1 MRIIKDD
8 ILEEKVNKTIG
19 NIMEEYFKNTNI
31 LKSDFN
37 PMAEDPAK
45 FKILIGKKE
54 LFRELENDLKEVISK
69 ELKKNKEYNNN
80 EIVELKTEESLK
92 KIEKISSEKSR
103 YSSYETIEK
112 LPFEFLIKHYN
123 ENKIEDKVTEEQ
135 LNLYSNLKEEVF
147 KESINELLDKKEYI
161 KNDKKIYLDDIK
173 EIINSSHIFEEK
185 LSLYKYYEKEQTTL
199 DKEEV
204 GMVVDLKTFQRIKEH
219 DWFQMEN
226 RIIKEILVP
235 NYEKNIYDFIEKV
248 KEHSEYESQFGNNS
262 ESEVISLKKLT
273 ELVDNF
279 DFTNEKTDIVKLL
292 GKKIEN
298 YLDKEK
304 KETWEEIKN
313 SLVTFSLEKNY
324 DAFEYQS
331 NEKGLTEIFKTI
343 ELETKNKFLTEKTG
357 KLLDYFYRE
366 NMIELGLTEKELMK
380 IEPVE
385 YLEKNLLKELK
396 SELETELKNN
406 DYDIK
411 LTYHNYNNEKNNHII
426 NEYNDI
432 LDFVCE
438 NINNT
443 FPNVHPLQYFN
454 GLGIGKLCE
463 EKYEEK
469 EEYYFINNFYKV
481 NNSEDKDNKIR
492 EDVYKMIENK
502 GDMSLLEANEILR
515 DFKTFDNE
523 KVIEEMLKVLPNVV
537 ERNAEDMKVIFAD
550 SFKEKMKEQLK
561 ELKEREVKEDKNYK
575 KIKDYISFYFL
586 YNFFRIISIKSFKN

>member
-8 ILEEKVNKTIG
+8 NLERNVNKVIS
-19 NIMEEYFKNTNI
+19 NKMKEYFENTNI

-37 PMAEDPAK
+37 PMAEEPAK

-54 LFRELENDLKEVISK
+54 FFKNLETDLKKAITEELEN
-69 ELKKNKEYNNN
+69 NKVYVNNR
-80 EIVELKTEESLK
+80 IVNLKTDEALT

-103 YSSYETIEK
+103 YSSYETIEE

-123 ENKIEDKVTEEQ
+123 ENRIEDKITEEQ

-147 KESINELLDKKEYI
+147 KESINELLNKKEYI

-248 KEHSEYESQFGNNS
+248 KEHSEYESQFENNS
-262 ESEVISLKKLT
+262 ESEIISLKQLT

-279 DFTNEKTDIVKLL
+279 NFTNEKTDIVKLL

-324 DAFEYQS
+324 DAFKYQS

-343 ELETKNKFLTEKTG
+343 ELETKNKFLIEKTG

-438 NINNT
+438 NINNP

-469 EEYYFINNFYKV
+469 EEYYFINNFYKI

-502 GDMSLLEANEILR
+502 DDMSLLEANEILR

-523 KVIEEMLKVLPNVV
+523 EVIEEMLKVLPNVV

-561 ELKEREVKEDKNYK
+561 ELKETEVKEEKNYK
-575 KIKDYISFYFL
+575 RIKEYEKEL
-586 YNFFRIISIKSFKN
+586 

>member
-8 ILEEKVNKTIG
+8 ILEEKVNKAIG
-19 NIMEEYFKNTNI
+19 NIMEEYFENTNI

-37 PMAEDPAK
+37 PMAEEPAK

-54 LFRELENDLKEVISK
+54 FFRELENDLKEVISK
-69 ELKKNKEYNNN
+69 ELEKNKEYNNN
-80 EIVELKTEESLK
+80 EIVELKTEEALK
-92 KIEKISSEKSR
+92 KLEKISSEKSR
-103 YSSYETIEK
+103 YSSYETIEE
-112 LPFEFLIKHYN
+112 LPFEFLIKKYN
-123 ENKIEDKVTEEQ
+123 ENRIEDKITEEQ

-235 NYEKNIYDFIEKV
+235 NYEKNIYNFIEKV
-248 KEHSEYESQFGNNS
+248 KEHSEYESSEYESQFENNS
-262 ESEVISLKKLT
+262 ESEIISLKQLT

-279 DFTNEKTDIVKLL
+279 NFTNEKTDIVKLL

-343 ELETKNKFLTEKTG
+343 ELEIKNKFLTEKTG

-426 NEYNDI
+426 NEYNEI

-438 NINNT
+438 NINNP

-575 KIKDYISFYFL
+575 KIKEYEKEL
-586 YNFFRIISIKSFKN
+586 

>member
-8 ILEEKVNKTIG
+8 ILEEKVNKAIG
-19 NIMEEYFKNTNI
+19 NIMEEYFENTNI

-37 PMAEDPAK
+37 PMAEEPAK
-45 FKILIGKKE
+45 FKILICKKE
-54 LFRELENDLKEVISK
+54 FFKNLETDLKKAITE
-69 ELKKNKEYNNN
+69 ELQNNKVYVNNR
-80 EIVELKTEESLK
+80 IVNLKTDEALT

-103 YSSYETIEK
+103 YSSYETIEE

-123 ENKIEDKVTEEQ
+123 ENRIEDKITEEQ

-248 KEHSEYESQFGNNS
+248 KEHSEYESQFENNS
-262 ESEVISLKKLT
+262 ESEIISLKQLT

-279 DFTNEKTDIVKLL
+279 NFTNEKTDIVKLL

-324 DAFEYQS
+324 DAFKYQS

-343 ELETKNKFLTEKTG
+343 ELETKNKFLIEKTG

-438 NINNT
+438 NINNP

-469 EEYYFINNFYKV
+469 EEYYFINNFYKI

-561 ELKEREVKEDKNYK
+561 ELKEKEVKE
-575 KIKDYISFYFL
+575 
-586 YNFFRIISIKSFKN
+586 

>member
-8 ILEEKVNKTIG
+8 ILEEKVNKAIG
-19 NIMEEYFKNTNI
+19 NIMEEYFENTNI

-37 PMAEDPAK
+37 PMAEEPAK

-54 LFRELENDLKEVISK
+54 FFKNLETDLKKAITEEV
-69 ELKKNKEYNNN
+69 ENNKEYGNNRIIN
-80 EIVELKTEESLK
+80 LKTDEVLT
-92 KIEKISSEKSR
+92 KIEKIFSEKSR
-103 YSSYETIEK
+103 YSSYETIEE

-123 ENKIEDKVTEEQ
+123 ENRIEDKITEEQ

-248 KEHSEYESQFGNNS
+248 KEHSEYESQFENNS
-262 ESEVISLKKLT
+262 ESEVISLKKIT
-273 ELVDNF
+273 ELVDDFN
-279 DFTNEKTDIVKLL
+279 FTNEKTDIVKLL

-411 LTYHNYNNEKNNHII
+411 LTYHNYNNKKNNHII
-426 NEYNDI
+426 NEYNEI

-438 NINNT
+438 NINNP

-481 NNSEDKDNKIR
+481 NNSEDKDKKIR

-561 ELKEREVKEDKNYK
+561 ELKETEVKEEKNYK
-575 KIKDYISFYFL
+575 RIKEYEKEL
-586 YNFFRIISIKSFKN
+586 

>member
-8 ILEEKVNKTIG
+8 NLERNVNKVIG

-37 PMAEDPAK
+37 PMAEEPAK

-54 LFRELENDLKEVISK
+54 FFKNLEADLKKAIIEEV
-69 ELKKNKEYNNN
+69 ENNKVYVNNR
-80 EIVELKTEESLK
+80 IVNLKTDEALT

-103 YSSYETIEK
+103 YSSYETIEE
-112 LPFEFLIKHYN
+112 LSFEFLIKHYN
-123 ENKIEDKVTEEQ
+123 ENRIEDKITEEQ

-537 ERNAEDMKVIFAD
+537 ERNAEDMKMIFVD

-575 KIKDYISFYFL
+575 RIKEYEKEL
-586 YNFFRIISIKSFKN
+586 

>member
-8 ILEEKVNKTIG
+8 ILEEKVNKAIG
-19 NIMEEYFKNTNI
+19 NIMEEYFENTNI

-37 PMAEDPAK
+37 PMAEEPAK

-54 LFRELENDLKEVISK
+54 FFKNLETDLKKAITEEV
-69 ELKKNKEYNNN
+69 ENNKEYGNNRIIN
-80 EIVELKTEESLK
+80 LKTDEVLT
-92 KIEKISSEKSR
+92 KIEKIFSEKSR
-103 YSSYETIEK
+103 YSSYETIEE

-123 ENKIEDKVTEEQ
+123 ENRIEDKITEEQ

-235 NYEKNIYDFIEKV
+235 NYEKNIYDFIKKV
-248 KEHSEYESQFGNNS
+248 KEHSEYESQFENNI
-262 ESEVISLKKLT
+262 ESEVISLKQLT

-279 DFTNEKTDIVKLL
+279 NFTNEKTDIVKLL

-304 KETWEEIKN
+304 KETLEEIKN

-324 DAFEYQS
+324 DAFEYQF

-385 YLEKNLLKELK
+385 YFEKNLLKELK

-502 GDMSLLEANEILR
+502 GDMSLLEANDILR

-523 KVIEEMLKVLPNVV
+523 KVIEVMLKVLPNVV

-575 KIKDYISFYFL
+575 KIKEYEKEL
-586 YNFFRIISIKSFKN
+586 

>member
-8 ILEEKVNKTIG
+8 ILEEKVNKAIG
-19 NIMEEYFKNTNI
+19 NIMEEYFENTNI

-37 PMAEDPAK
+37 PMAEEPAK

-54 LFRELENDLKEVISK
+54 FFKNLETDLKKAITEELEN
-69 ELKKNKEYNNN
+69 NKVYVNNR
-80 EIVELKTEESLK
+80 IVNLKTDEALT

-103 YSSYETIEK
+103 YSSYETIEE

-123 ENKIEDKVTEEQ
+123 ENRIEDKITEEQ

-147 KESINELLDKKEYI
+147 KESINELLNKKEYI

-262 ESEVISLKKLT
+262 ESEVILLKKLT

-537 ERNAEDMKVIFAD
+537 ERNPEDMKMIFAD

-575 KIKDYISFYFL
+575 RIKEYEKEL
-586 YNFFRIISIKSFKN
+586 

>member
-8 ILEEKVNKTIG
+8 ILEEKVNKAIG
-19 NIMEEYFKNTNI
+19 NIMEEYFENTNI

-37 PMAEDPAK
+37 PMAEEPAK

-54 LFRELENDLKEVISK
+54 FFRELENDLKEVISK

-80 EIVELKTEESLK
+80 EIVELKTEEALK
-92 KIEKISSEKSR
+92 KLEKISSEKSR
-103 YSSYETIEK
+103 YSSYETIEE
-112 LPFEFLIKHYN
+112 LPFEFLIKKYN
-123 ENKIEDKVTEEQ
+123 ENRIEDKITEEQ

-248 KEHSEYESQFGNNS
+248 KEHSEYESQFENNS
-262 ESEVISLKKLT
+262 ESEVISLKQLT

-279 DFTNEKTDIVKLL
+279 NFTNEKTDIVKLL

-454 GLGIGKLCE
+454 GLGIGKLYE

-502 GDMSLLEANEILR
+502 GDMFLLEANEILR

-575 KIKDYISFYFL
+575 RIKEYEKEL
-586 YNFFRIISIKSFKN
+586 

>member
-8 ILEEKVNKTIG
+8 NLERNVNKVIS
-19 NIMEEYFKNTNI
+19 NKMKEYFENTNI

-37 PMAEDPAK
+37 PMAEEPAK

-54 LFRELENDLKEVISK
+54 FFKNLETDLKKAITEELEN
-69 ELKKNKEYNNN
+69 NKVYVNNR
-80 EIVELKTEESLK
+80 IVNLKTDEALT

-103 YSSYETIEK
+103 YSSYETIEE

-123 ENKIEDKVTEEQ
+123 ENRIEDKITEEQ

-147 KESINELLDKKEYI
+147 KESINELLNKKEYI

-411 LTYHNYNNEKNNHII
+411 LTYHNYNNKKNNHII
-426 NEYNDI
+426 NEYNEI

-537 ERNAEDMKVIFAD
+537 ERNAEDMKMIFAD

-575 KIKDYISFYFL
+575 RIKEYEKEL
-586 YNFFRIISIKSFKN
+586 

>member
-8 ILEEKVNKTIG
+8 NLERNVNKVIS
-19 NIMEEYFKNTNI
+19 NKMKEYFENTNI

-37 PMAEDPAK
+37 PMAEEPAK

-54 LFRELENDLKEVISK
+54 FFKNLETDLKKAITEELEN
-69 ELKKNKEYNNN
+69 NKVYVNNR
-80 EIVELKTEESLK
+80 IVNLKTDEALT

-103 YSSYETIEK
+103 YSSYETIEE

-123 ENKIEDKVTEEQ
+123 ENRIEDKITEEQ

-147 KESINELLDKKEYI
+147 KESINELLNKKEYI

-262 ESEVISLKKLT
+262 ESEVILLKKLT

-411 LTYHNYNNEKNNHII
+411 LTYHNYNNKKNNHII
-426 NEYNDI
+426 NEYNEI

-438 NINNT
+438 NINNP

-537 ERNAEDMKVIFAD
+537 ERNAEDMKMIFAD

-575 KIKDYISFYFL
+575 RIKEYEKEL
-586 YNFFRIISIKSFKN
+586 

>member
-8 ILEEKVNKTIG
+8 NLERNVNKVIS
-19 NIMEEYFKNTNI
+19 NKMKEYFENPNI

-37 PMAEDPAK
+37 PMAEEPAK

-54 LFRELENDLKEVISK
+54 FFKNLETDLKKAITEELEN
-69 ELKKNKEYNNN
+69 NKVYVNNR
-80 EIVELKTEESLK
+80 IVNLKTDEALT

-103 YSSYETIEK
+103 YSSYETIEE

-123 ENKIEDKVTEEQ
+123 ENRIEDKITEEQ

-147 KESINELLDKKEYI
+147 KESINELLKKKEYI

-262 ESEVISLKKLT
+262 ESEVILLKKLT

-411 LTYHNYNNEKNNHII
+411 LTYHNYNNKKNNHII
-426 NEYNDI
+426 NEYNEI

-438 NINNT
+438 NINNP

-469 EEYYFINNFYKV
+469 EEYYFFINNFYKV
-481 NNSEDKDNKIR
+481 NNSEDKDKKIR

-561 ELKEREVKEDKNYK
+561 ELKETEVKEEKNYK
-575 KIKDYISFYFL
+575 RIKEYEKEL
-586 YNFFRIISIKSFKN
+586 

>member
-8 ILEEKVNKTIG
+8 ILEEKVNKAIG
-19 NIMEEYFKNTNI
+19 NIMEEYFENTNI

-37 PMAEDPAK
+37 PMAEEPAK

-54 LFRELENDLKEVISK
+54 FFRELENDLKKAITE
-69 ELKKNKEYNNN
+69 ELENNKVYVNNR
-80 EIVELKTEESLK
+80 IVNLKTDEVLT

-103 YSSYETIEK
+103 YSSYETIEE

-123 ENKIEDKVTEEQ
+123 ENRIEDKITEEQ

-235 NYEKNIYDFIEKV
+235 NYEKNIYNFIEKV
-248 KEHSEYESQFGNNS
+248 KEHSEYESSEYESQFENNS
-262 ESEVISLKKLT
+262 ESEIISLKQLT

-279 DFTNEKTDIVKLL
+279 NFTNEKTDIVKLL

-343 ELETKNKFLTEKTG
+343 ELEIKNKFLTEKTG

-396 SELETELKNN
+396 SELETEIKNN

-426 NEYNDI
+426 NEYNEI

-438 NINNT
+438 NINNP

-575 KIKDYISFYFL
+575 KIKEYEKEL
-586 YNFFRIISIKSFKN
+586 

>member
-8 ILEEKVNKTIG
+8 ILEEKVNKAIG
-19 NIMEEYFKNTNI
+19 NIMEEYFENTNI

-37 PMAEDPAK
+37 PMAEEPAK

-54 LFRELENDLKEVISK
+54 FFRELENDLKEVISK
-69 ELKKNKEYNNN
+69 ELEKNKEYNNN
-80 EIVELKTEESLK
+80 EIVELKTEEALK
-92 KIEKISSEKSR
+92 KLEKISSEKSR
-103 YSSYETIEK
+103 YSSYETIEE

-123 ENKIEDKVTEEQ
+123 ENRIEDKITEEQ

-248 KEHSEYESQFGNNS
+248 KEHSEYESQFENNS
-262 ESEVISLKKLT
+262 ESEVISLKQLT

-279 DFTNEKTDIVKLL
+279 NFTNEKTDIVKLL

-331 NEKGLTEIFKTI
+331 NKKGLTEIFKTI

-396 SELETELKNN
+396 FELETELKNN

-426 NEYNDI
+426 NEYNEI

-438 NINNT
+438 NINNP

-481 NNSEDKDNKIR
+481 NNSEDKDKKIR

-561 ELKEREVKEDKNYK
+561 ELKETEVKEEKNYK
-575 KIKDYISFYFL
+575 RIKEYEKEL
-586 YNFFRIISIKSFKN
+586 

>member
-8 ILEEKVNKTIG
+8 NLERNVNKVIS
-19 NIMEEYFKNTNI
+19 NKMKEYFENTNI

-37 PMAEDPAK
+37 PMAEEPAK

-54 LFRELENDLKEVISK
+54 FFKNLETDLKKAITEELEN
-69 ELKKNKEYNNN
+69 NKVYVNNR
-80 EIVELKTEESLK
+80 IVNLKTDEALT

-103 YSSYETIEK
+103 YSSYETIEE

-123 ENKIEDKVTEEQ
+123 ENRIEDKITEEQ

-147 KESINELLDKKEYI
+147 KESINELLNKKEYI

-248 KEHSEYESQFGNNS
+248 KEHSEYESQFENNS
-262 ESEVISLKKLT
+262 ESEIISLKQLT

-279 DFTNEKTDIVKLL
+279 NFTNEKTDIVKLL

-324 DAFEYQS
+324 DAFKYQS

-343 ELETKNKFLTEKTG
+343 ELETKNKFLIEKTG

-438 NINNT
+438 NINNP

-469 EEYYFINNFYKV
+469 EEYYFINNFYKI

-502 GDMSLLEANEILR
+502 DDMSLLEANEILR

-550 SFKEKMKEQLK
+550 SFKEKMKELK
-561 ELKEREVKEDKNYK
+561 ETEVKEEKNYK
-575 KIKDYISFYFL
+575 RIKEYEKEL
-586 YNFFRIISIKSFKN
+586 

>member
-8 ILEEKVNKTIG
+8 ILEEKVNKAIG
-19 NIMEEYFKNTNI
+19 NIMEEYFENTNI

-37 PMAEDPAK
+37 PMAEEPAK

-54 LFRELENDLKEVISK
+54 FFRELENDLKEVISK
-69 ELKKNKEYNNN
+69 ELEKNKEYNNN
-80 EIVELKTEESLK
+80 EIVELKTEEALK
-92 KIEKISSEKSR
+92 KLEKISSEKSR
-103 YSSYETIEK
+103 YSSYETIEE
-112 LPFEFLIKHYN
+112 LPFEFLIKKYN
-123 ENKIEDKVTEEQ
+123 ENRIEDKITEEQ

-248 KEHSEYESQFGNNS
+248 KEHSEYESQFENNS
-262 ESEVISLKKLT
+262 ESEVISLKQLT

-279 DFTNEKTDIVKLL
+279 NFTNEKTDIVKLL

-502 GDMSLLEANEILR
+502 GDMFLLEANEILR

-575 KIKDYISFYFL
+575 KIKEYEKEL
-586 YNFFRIISIKSFKN
+586 